1 MKYYLPST
9 AVSSCSDE
17 ESESGLCFLVNVSTR
32 DVDFIFFRLLG
43 VVFGVEV
50 NSGSVIFLVPGAV
63 ELDWSK

>member
-17 ESESGLCFLVNVSTR
+17 ESESGLCLRVNVSTR
-32 DVDFIFFRLLG
+32 DVDFIFLRLL

-50 NSGSVIFLVPGAV
+50 NSGSDIFLVPGAV